1 MGKSTPISQIVPPT
15 QQTITTPIIQPVEDN
30 NEDINIEDLVQEKE
44 RQSSV
49 QIRQQTDLQNQI
61 DTLKREI
68 EMNKGP
74 IAPPP
79 QAFQQPQQQPQQLQ
93 QPQQPQQPQQINPQT
108 VTDSLINKNLILSLF
123 NDVDYFLFVILVFVL
138 IIMYSEHVKGFLFEK
153 LELKNL
159 AYLTSYV
166 QAILSSIIVVLIK
179 KLN

>member
-68 EMNKGP
+68 EMNKRSESS
-74 IAPPP
+74 
-79 QAFQQPQQQPQQLQ
+79 
-93 QPQQPQQPQQINPQT
+93 
-108 VTDSLINKNLILSLF
+108 TDT
-123 NDVDYFLFVILVFVL
+123 D
-138 IIMYSEHVKGFLFEK
+138 
-153 LELKNL
+153 
-159 AYLTSYV
+159 TRR
-166 QAILSSIIVVLIK
+166 
-179 KLN
+179 

>member
-93 QPQQPQQPQQINPQT
+93 QPQQINPQT

>member
-15 QQTITTPIIQPVEDN
+15 QQTITTPIIQPIEDN

-79 QAFQQPQQQPQQLQ
+79 QAFQQPQQQPQQL
-93 QPQQPQQPQQINPQT
+93 QQPQQINPQT